1 MIERALI
8 YYVHGTSFL
17 GSVGLLYLGLK
28 LWEFMK
34 YGATQ
39 L

>member
-1 MIERALI
+1 MIERAVT
-8 YYVHGTSFL
+8 YYIHGSSFL
-17 GSVGLLYLGLK
+17 GSVGLLYLALK
-28 LWEFMK
+28 LYEFMK